1 MLFDY
6 SHVLIQTESRELE
19 LDLIWALYASEKDS
33 AMRLSPITVITVVA
47 GVFGTFRRGMSLLI
61 DTTCVPPVQSKGQ
74 VFKEDFSCGLQTFSL
89 HIQCL

>member
-1 MLFDY
+1 MD
-6 SHVLIQTESRELE
+6 S
-19 LDLIWALYASEKDS
+19 IWALYASEKDS
-33 AMRLSPITVITVVA
+33 AMRFSPITVITVVA

-61 DTTCVPPVQSKGQ
+61 DTTCEPPVQSRGHM

>member
-19 LDLIWALYASEKDS
+19 LDLYRALYASEKVS

-61 DTTCVPPVQSKGQ
+61 DTTCVPPVRVKRTG
-74 VFKEDFSCGLQTFSL
+74 V
-89 HIQCL
+89 